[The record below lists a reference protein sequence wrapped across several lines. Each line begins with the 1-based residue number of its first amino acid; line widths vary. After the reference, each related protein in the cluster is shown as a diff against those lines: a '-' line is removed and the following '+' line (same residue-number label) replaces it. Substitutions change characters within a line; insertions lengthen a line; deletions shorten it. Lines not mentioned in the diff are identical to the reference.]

1 MIILNTVKEKCKG
14 VWTRVQGEDKSITD
28 YNLTDKA
35 SANIVKEMKI
45 DEEKQ
50 YGLYKLDKN
59 TTTNENQKMH
69 SDYNSI
75 LINLD
80 YETPTE
86 EQRPKKIITK
96 KDIKKEQS

>member
-28 YNLTDKA
+28 YVLTDTA